1 MGEVPRREGFDDAQV
16 AVGTSGPLRL
26 LLVDD
31 DAVDLMAVRRAIG
44 KSGLAGAHIQEAGNA
59 AAALL
64 ALRAGDDEAPVDC
77 MLLDFNLPGASG
89 LDVLRVVRGRHPGVA
104 VVMLTGQS
112 DPETAASLIKA
123 GAADFL
129 GKDALSPA
137 RLEQAVRSAVRVAT
151 AEREARSS
159 RELVTATLGS
169 IADAVI
175 TIDAESRITYINA
188 AGEKLT
194 GWPADQAV
202 GRDLSE
208 VAFVIAAD
216 DNASETRRNLLEVQ
230 VRDVVGGRASGTRA
244 DMTLV
249 GRQGAHIY
257 VDVTAAPLR
266 AESDSVT
273 GVVLAL
279 RDISDRKRA
288 EIALG
293 LANKA
298 LQDQA
303 SELEAQASELE
314 AQAAEM
320 EHSSERL
327 EEQVEEG
334 RLLARNLEDV
344 NKSLQSAKREA
355 ELANRAKAEFL
366 ANMSH
371 ELRTP
376 LNAIGGYASLILEGI
391 RGPVTDA
398 QRADLMRIK
407 GSQHH
412 LLSLINDILNFAK
425 IEAGRVA
432 FDFEDVS
439 MSSVLGQLEALIQPQ
454 VLEKKLHYEYLCCD
468 DRFSAWVDRERLQQ
482 ILVNLLSNAVKFTQ
496 VEGQI
501 RVECDA
507 THDDMIVRVSDT
519 GIGIPAEKLES
530 VFEPFVQL
538 NRGQTG
544 SMAGTGL
551 GLAISRD
558 LARAMRG
565 DLRAESKVNAGST
578 FILTLPRRS
587 PTLAAEENAGE
598 QAVV

>member
-1 MGEVPRREGFDDAQV
+1 MTAGAGLEDVTAEEGAAGV
-16 AVGTSGPLRL
+16 LRL

-44 KSGLAGAHIQEAGNA
+44 RSSLAGAEIREAGDA
-59 AAALL
+59 VSALL
-64 ALRAGDDEAPVDC
+64 ALRTGDHEAPVDC
-77 MLLDFNLPGASG
+77 VLLDYNLPGASG

-104 VVMLTGQS
+104 VVMLTGQA
-112 DPETAASLIKA
+112 DVETAAKLMKA
-123 GAADFL
+123 GAADFIS
-129 GKDALSPA
+129 KDGLSPG
-137 RLEQAVRSAVRVAT
+137 RLEQAVRAAVRIAQ
-151 AEREARSS
+151 AEREARMS

-175 TIDAESRITYINA
+175 TVDAGGRVTYLNA
-188 AGEKLT
+188 AAETLT
-194 GWPADQAV
+194 GWPAEHAIGCNISD
-202 GRDLSE
+202 

-216 DNASETRRNLLEVQ
+216 DNASDVRRNLLEAQMRGVIE
-230 VRDVVGGRASGTRA
+230 DGALATRA

-249 GRQGAHIY
+249 ARQGTHMY

-266 AESDSVT
+266 GEGDTVT
-273 GVVLAL
+273 GAVLAL
-279 RDISDRKRA
+279 RDITERKRA

-293 LANKA
+293 LANTA
-298 LQDQA
+298 LQEQA
-303 SELEAQASELE
+303 HRLEQQAAELE

-320 EHSSERL
+320 ERQSDLLEQQVQEAQLLAAHLERTNERL
-327 EEQVEEG
+327 
-334 RLLARNLEDV
+334 AA
-344 NKSLQSAKREA
+344 AKGEA

-391 RGPVTDA
+391 RGQVTDA
-398 QRADLMRIK
+398 QRADLQRIK

-432 FDFEDVS
+432 FDMSDVS
-439 MSSVLGQLEALIQPQ
+439 MSTSLSELEALIQPQ
-454 VLEKKLHYEYLCCD
+454 VLEKRLDYEYICCD
-468 DRFSAWVDRERLQQ
+468 SSFTAFVDPERLQQ
-482 ILVNLLSNAVKFTQ
+482 ILVNLLSNAVKFTPE
-496 VEGQI
+496 EGRI

-507 THDDMIVRVSDT
+507 TPDNMEVRVSDS
-519 GIGIPAEKLES
+519 GIGIPPEKLES

-558 LARAMRG
+558 LARAMGG
-565 DLRAESKVNAGST
+565 DLRAESEVNVGST
-578 FILTLPRRS
+578 FVLTLPRRA
-587 PTLAAEENAGE
+587 PAA
-598 QAVV
+598 V